1 MKVYTEVNYEFKH
14 GVLVEQSSKSYNYT
28 GEVSLCKGLGGSAKD
43 ITDAAGDA
51 VTNTQENVSGVLA
64 DNPVD
69 INVPDASL
77 ITDNITGAMQDNP
90 LASLTA
96 DINVPQINVPDASH
110 AMSLLTTGL
119 EKLGENTEYEVQG
132 IVDTIVGVGERIT
145 KAAKKA
151 VTGEGGYS
159 DESSGDGD
167 GPPGETGDETP
178 DATLLTGSRKRELA
192 MGRSFH
198 SGSGS
203 ASKV

>member
-119 EKLGENTEYEVQG
+119 EKLGENTEYVVQG
-132 IVDTIVGVGERIT
+132 IVDPIVGVGERIT

-151 VTGEGGYS
+151 VTGESVVHEDITDILARLEKKRISKGGDP
-159 DESSGDGD
+159 DESPLGKK
-167 GPPGETGDETP
+167 TGRAMKSQQDK
-178 DATLLTGSRKRELA
+178 ARK
-192 MGRSFH
+192 
-198 SGSGS
+198 
-203 ASKV
+203 KP